1 MADGPALDPL
11 YVAARRVL
19 LDALTLLAP
28 HGDAVIVVGA
38 QAVYLRTGEG
48 DVGITIA
55 PYTTDGDLALNPAL
69 LGGEPDLEALMSGA
83 GFSAEHPGMWQTN
96 VLVSGEDVIIPI
108 DLIVPEGA
116 STGEGRRGAR
126 IPPHGKRA
134 ARRAVGLEAA
144 LVDHSPMTVAALD
157 PADDRQVTVEVAGV
171 AALLVAKAH
180 KIRDRLDTGRTDR
193 LSDKDA
199 ADVYRIMQTTRPA
212 AVAETMRTLIED
224 PMSAEVT
231 AQAQD
236 IMRDLF
242 GRRAGEGVA
251 MAQRALQLAVDPDQV
266 ATLCV
271 AFTEQL
277 LAPPHITRRSTEA
290 EVLQQRSTNSSGAS
304 SASKAG

>member
-1 MADGPALDPL
+1 MTDDTGPDPL

-28 HGDAVIVVGA
+28 HGKAVIVVGA
-38 QAVYLRTGEG
+38 QAVYLRSGEG

-69 LGGEPDLEALMSGA
+69 LAGEPELEALMRGA
-83 GFSAEHPGMWQTN
+83 GFNAEHPGMWQTS

-116 STGEGRRGAR
+116 STGQGRRGAR

-144 LVDHSPMTVAALD
+144 LVDHSPMTVTALD
-157 PADDRQVTVEVAGV
+157 SADDRQVTVEVAGV

-180 KIRDRLDTGRTDR
+180 KIRDRLDSGRSDR

-199 ADVYRIMQTTRPA
+199 ADVYRIMQTNQPA
-212 AVAETMRTLIED
+212 AVAETIRALIEER
-224 PMSAEVT
+224 MSSEVT
-231 AQAQD
+231 LQALD

-242 GRRAGEGVA
+242 ARRAGEGVA

-271 AFTEQL
+271 AFTGQL
-277 LAPPHITRRSTEA
+277 LADRT
-290 EVLQQRSTNSSGAS
+290 
-304 SASKAG
+304 